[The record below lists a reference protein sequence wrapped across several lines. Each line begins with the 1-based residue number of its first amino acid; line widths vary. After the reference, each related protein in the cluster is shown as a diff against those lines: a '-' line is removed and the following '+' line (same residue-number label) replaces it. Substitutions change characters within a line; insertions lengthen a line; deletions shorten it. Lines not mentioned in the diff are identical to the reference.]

1 MQKVLIQNWC
11 NEYRKPFQL
20 TMAPWQSRYEHIME
34 VLKRKEIYCRN
45 VCILGTYMY
54 IALLL
59 QPMVIY
65 FSGKNTKINQ
75 STSNCNIKFSLRWV
89 FIILNNFNLAWI
101 QLNVYCCFCWNLFN
115 IWMYQIPKGKMYQSY
130 LIWQDTIG
138 L

>member
-1 MQKVLIQNWC
+1 MWLLWKVIFSSKDI
-11 NEYRKPFQL
+11 E
-20 TMAPWQSRYEHIME
+20 QSFKFSSSWS
-34 VLKRKEIYCRN
+34 KRSQFNSCWKSFAGAGNMNRHS
-45 VCILGTYMY
+45 TYMY

-59 QPMVIY
+59 QHMVIY

-89 FIILNNFNLAWI
+89 FIILKNFNLAWI

>member
-1 MQKVLIQNWC
+1 MQKVLNQNWC

-59 QPMVIY
+59 QHMVIY

>member
-1 MQKVLIQNWC
+1 MQKVLNQNWC

-59 QPMVIY
+59 QHMVIY

-115 IWMYQIPKGKMYQSY
+115 IWMYQIPKGKMYQS
-130 LIWQDTIG
+130 
-138 L
+138 